1 MERLSINNFSKHYE
15 GFDAENISFSV
26 NAGSIVGLIGENGA
40 GKSTVIKSIL
50 GLVHADGGEI
60 LLDGQPVCSLDAKQ
74 RQQIAFVTDN
84 TNLPVEI
91 TPVMLQ
97 KVLSE
102 IFYTWDG
109 DKYFR
114 LIGQMELPEKIQI
127 KKFSKGMKMKLAIAC
142 ALCRDS
148 RLLVLD
154 EPTGGLDPVVRN
166 EILNMLYDYSGSGD
180 RAVLIS
186 SHITTDLEK
195 ICDYIVYLHKGRVAL
210 AAEKDDMLE
219 QFAVYGMD
227 NTHIDEI
234 DKSAVVRIIKRDYGA
249 DVMAYKQKMP
259 KNFLCR
265 RATLD
270 DIMLF
275 FSKGEEI

>member
-114 LIGQMELPEKIQI
+114 LVRQMELPEKIQI
-127 KKFSKGMKMKLAIAC
+127 KKFSKGMKMKLSIAV
-142 ALCRDS
+142 AFS
-148 RLLVLD
+148 HNSKLLVLD
-154 EPTGGLDPVVRN
+154 EATSGLDPIVRD
-166 EILNMLYDYSGSGD
+166 EILDMFNEFTRDETHSIL
-180 RAVLIS
+180 LS
-186 SHITTDLEK
+186 SHIVTDLEK
-195 ICDYIVYLHKGRVAL
+195 ICDYIAILHQGKL
-210 AAEKDDMLE
+210 LCCEEKDALLE
-219 QFAVYGMD
+219 RFGLVQCSQEQLAQLPAGAVQGQRSSPYGVRALVLRQLVPPEL
-227 NTHIDEI
+227 HISPVNLEELF
-234 DKSAVVRIIKRDYGA
+234 V
-249 DVMAYKQKMP
+249 
-259 KNFLCR
+259 FLVKER
-265 RATLD
+265 V
-270 DIMLF
+270 
-275 FSKGEEI
+275 